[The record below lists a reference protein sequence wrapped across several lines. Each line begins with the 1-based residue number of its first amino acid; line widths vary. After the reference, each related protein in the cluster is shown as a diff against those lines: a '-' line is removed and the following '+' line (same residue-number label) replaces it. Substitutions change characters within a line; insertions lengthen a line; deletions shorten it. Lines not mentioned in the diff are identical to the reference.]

1 MRSKQLG
8 VGVIL
13 GVLLLAPVELVRGQR
28 QGIALH
34 PHVGG
39 NLDLLEVWVQARMAY
54 AGWPGVS
61 VGIVQDQ
68 KLIYAKGFGYA
79 DLENKRPTTPDT
91 LYRIASHSK
100 LFTAIAIMQ
109 LRDQG
114 KLRLDDPAEKHLKSF
129 PIAVTHPDAH
139 KVTIR
144 HLLTHSSGLPREAGS
159 AYWIDF
165 EFPDRDQVLARLEKQ
180 ATILPTESLFKYS
193 NLAFALLGEVVA
205 QKTGQSFASYVEEKI
220 LAPLE
225 MVHSSVV
232 FPEEHKAML
241 AVGYGRRMPDGKREA
256 FPFVDARGLAAA
268 AGVTSSVRD
277 MARFV
282 SWQLR
287 LRKQGGRELLAA
299 STLREMQ
306 RPHWLI
312 KDWQSGRGLGFGIV
326 HTDERDLIGHGG
338 GYPGYMTGTQI
349 SSQENI
355 GVIVFANSIDAR
367 PYPGARWSIIDRV
380 FEWIVPAIT
389 EASQGK
395 EKESIRPEWKN
406 LVGTYR
412 SIWSDTHILFLDGK
426 MSMVDPNSLDPKK
439 AVVTLEPV
447 AEGTFKMADKLG
459 KNGYGS
465 VGEAV
470 SFDLGPD
477 AKVKRVKIAAS
488 YSQPVNYGVP
498 TAH

>member
-100 LFTAIAIMQ
+100 LFTAIAIM

-205 QKTGQSFASYVEEKI
+205 HHV
-220 LAPLE
+220 
-225 MVHSSVV
+225 
-232 FPEEHKAML
+232 
-241 AVGYGRRMPDGKREA
+241 
-256 FPFVDARGLAAA
+256 
-268 AGVTSSVRD
+268 
-277 MARFV
+277 
-282 SWQLR
+282 
-287 LRKQGGRELLAA
+287 
-299 STLREMQ
+299 
-306 RPHWLI
+306 
-312 KDWQSGRGLGFGIV
+312 
-326 HTDERDLIGHGG
+326 
-338 GYPGYMTGTQI
+338 
-349 SSQENI
+349 
-355 GVIVFANSIDAR
+355 
-367 PYPGARWSIIDRV
+367 
-380 FEWIVPAIT
+380 
-389 EASQGK
+389 
-395 EKESIRPEWKN
+395 
-406 LVGTYR
+406 
-412 SIWSDTHILFLDGK
+412 LD
-426 MSMVDPNSLDPKK
+426 
-439 AVVTLEPV
+439 
-447 AEGTFKMADKLG
+447 
-459 KNGYGS
+459 
-465 VGEAV
+465 
-470 SFDLGPD
+470 
-477 AKVKRVKIAAS
+477 
-488 YSQPVNYGVP
+488 
-498 TAH
+498 